1 MDRDAADRVVC
12 IGSVAD
18 IVAARQQG
26 RSLASALG
34 FSSGDLTV
42 IATAISEIARNIL
55 EYAGRGEIRLGLCQQ
70 EGRRGICI
78 VACDKGPGIADLERA
93 LRPGYSTRNG
103 LGLGLPGAQRLMD
116 EFEIVS
122 AAGNGTTVTMRKWA
136 P

>member
-55 EYAGRGEIRLGLCQQ
+55 DPMTNLLFSNRL
-70 EGRRGICI
+70 EDNKPI
-78 VACDKGPGIADLERA
+78 DE
-93 LRPGYSTRNG
+93 LR
-103 LGLGLPGAQRLMD
+103 
-116 EFEIVS
+116 
-122 AAGNGTTVTMRKWA
+122 AAGMTIDEAIAEVLRSRGVA
-136 P
+136 V